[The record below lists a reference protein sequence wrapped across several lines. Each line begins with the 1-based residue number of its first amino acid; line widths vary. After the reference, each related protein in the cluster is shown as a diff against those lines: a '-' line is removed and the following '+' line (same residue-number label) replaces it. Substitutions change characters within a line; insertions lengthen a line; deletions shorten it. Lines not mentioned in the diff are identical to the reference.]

1 MNEQKNEGKMK
12 ILQMLSEGTIG
23 VEDAMKLL
31 EQFKEEG
38 HESARR
44 EGRPPRPPRPPR
56 PERPRRPERPHVY
69 FGHVHGNGPDPRRRP
84 EVDVQDG
91 SHKAMSFAESI
102 GEKISGALSKLD
114 NLDIDIDFDF
124 SDVFGTKH
132 RYSNTVTYISDPIA
146 QNIASLRLMGKN
158 ATVKIEGYDGKELR
172 ITCAYKSKRPDAQVT
187 ICEEHGGFEVQYDY
201 NAMYSMEISC
211 EVPQAFVEE
220 IHAESKNSGI
230 KLHGINGRTYNILT
244 KNGGIKLEKVRA
256 DEITAKT
263 RNSSIQ
269 AEEVTAD
276 TISLET
282 SNSKINAEYITA
294 NVAHFVTSNSKVETE
309 DLDIKQLYIK
319 TSNSAIKME
328 NIFQNFAETGGERT
342 VEAHTSNGGV
352 SIYIP
357 RNVAATLQAS
367 TTNSRVDCHL
377 QDLLVGD
384 VSKNYINGRT
394 HDYDNAMA
402 KAKINISTTN
412 GTIKIRE
419 A

>member
-1 MNEQKNEGKMK
+1 MSEQKNEGKMK
-12 ILQMLSEGTIG
+12 ILQMLSEGTIA

-31 EQFKEEG
+31 EQFKDEEPT
-38 HESARR
+38 RR
-44 EGRPPRPPRPPR
+44 DSRPPRPPR
-56 PERPRRPERPHVY
+56 PERPRRPDRPHVY
-69 FGHVHGNGPDPRRRP
+69 FGHVHGNGPDPRVRP
-84 EVDVQDG
+84 NVDERENVG
-91 SHKAMSFAESI
+91 EAISFAESI

-114 NLDIDIDFDF
+114 NLDIDFDFDF

-132 RYSNTVTYISDPIA
+132 RYANTVTYISDPIA
-146 QNIASLRLMGKN
+146 QNIAALKLMGKN
-158 ATVKIEGYDGKELR
+158 AKVEIEGYDGKELR
-172 ITCAYKSKRPDAQVT
+172 ITCAYKSKRPDVQVFVN
-187 ICEEHGGFEVQYDY
+187 EEHGGFEVQYDY
-201 NAMYSMEISC
+201 NAMYSMEIKC
-211 EVPQAFVEE
+211 EVPRAFVEE
-220 IHAESKNSGI
+220 IHAESKNSAI
-230 KLHGINGRTYNILT
+230 KLQDVNGRTFNLLT

-263 RNSSIQ
+263 RNSAIQ
-269 AEEVTAD
+269 AEEVAAD

-282 SNSKINAEYITA
+282 SNSKIDAEYITA

-319 TSNSAIKME
+319 TSNSGIKME
-328 NIFQNFAETGGERT
+328 NIFQNLAETGGERT

-357 RNVAATLQAS
+357 RNVAAMLQAS
-367 TTNSRVDCHL
+367 TTHSRVDCHL

-412 GTIKIRE
+412 GAIKIRE